1 MRTTPSLPLMLA
13 AALCIPASASGQ
25 VLEPPRAD
33 GSSILTYAKW
43 GALGAAVSAGVV
55 GFIAHSDADGL
66 FDDLEAA
73 CDEDPARCA
82 VDADGSYVDPALES
96 RFREVLN
103 ADSRARTALILSQV
117 AAAAAVAMFLLDLGG
132 DPGPDNVPYDPDR
145 GFGFRNGAD
154 GRTEVV
160 YVVPWGGF

>member
-1 MRTTPSLPLMLA
+1 MRMTPTLTLLLA
-13 AALCIPASASGQ
+13 AVLCIPASASGQ
-25 VLEPPRAD
+25 VLEPPRPD

-66 FDDLEAA
+66 FDDLEAL
-73 CDEDPARCA
+73 CEGDPARCA
-82 VDADGSYVDPALES
+82 VDGNGRYLDPALES
-96 RFREVLN
+96 RFREVLS
-103 ADSRARTALILSQV
+103 ADSRARTALIVSQV
-117 AAAAAVAMFLLDLGG
+117 AVAAAVAMFLLDLGG

-145 GFGFRNGAD
+145 GLGFRNGAD